1 MESNTTL
8 KLIVAAIVGVCAII
22 LFLGTFYTVGQNE
35 RAVLTR
41 FGKIVEV
48 SEPGLHFRVPF
59 MHGVRKYR
67 TDILSFTPAPAA
79 KDQTPGVSTY
89 TVDNQ
94 EVHVVFTVQYRLKPD
109 MVAYIYENLQ
119 DLEPR
124 LYQIAEDRLKSE
136 MGKVNT
142 SHVAEQRGSIR
153 DGIKKVMQDATAGM
167 GIEIVD
173 FQLPNIEYDR
183 TFKLAVQQAAS
194 ARATVE
200 TKEQE
205 RQQAIKVAERV
216 KIAAEG
222 EANAA
227 REKAKGEADAIDV
240 RAKAEARAIQ
250 IKGEAQATAMRA
262 QANALSANPVLVEM
276 KKAEQWNGVL
286 PAAIYAGAPIPFM
299 QAR

>member
-1 MESNTTL
+1 MENSNLQL
-8 KLIVAAIVGVCAII
+8 KLIVGGIVAVCLMI
-22 LFLGTFYTVGQNE
+22 LFFSSYYSVEQYE
-35 RAVLTR
+35 RGVLTR

-48 SEPGLHFRVPF
+48 SDPGLHFKVPF
-59 MHGVRKYR
+59 IYSVKTYR
-67 TDILSFTPAPAA
+67 TDILSLTTD
-79 KDQTPGVSTY
+79 KKGVSTY

-94 EVHVVFTVQYRLKPD
+94 EVHVVFTVQYRIRPD
-109 MVAYIYENLQ
+109 KVAFIFENVQ
-119 DLEPR
+119 DLDAR
-124 LYQIAEDRLKSE
+124 LFQIAEDRLKSE

-142 SHVAEQRGSIR
+142 SHVAEQRGTIR

-183 TFKLAVQQAAS
+183 TFKVAVQQAAY

-250 IKGEAQATAMRA
+250 LKGEATATAMKA

-299 QAR
+299 